1 MIEIFIHHII
11 DIDQH
16 NAHEVL
22 HVGLAHE
29 LETQTQLHQGQTVR
43 PVGVHQLWRA
53 AAIQFKHQLAK
64 NIHLLTKGLK
74 SGLVFGPNTCTT
86 QKVAIDTQMITIGL
100 QCHRALT
107 STHL

>member
-43 PVGVHQLWRA
+43 VLDAPDGPCLA
-53 AAIQFKHQLAK
+53 MADGKAIALATVDNGEVK
-64 NIHLLTKGLK
+64 PQR
-74 SGLVFGPNTCTT
+74 VFN
-86 QKVAIDTQMITIGL
+86 L
-100 QCHRALT
+100 
-107 STHL
+107 